1 MAVRERTFRCQLWRL
16 LHAAWRHRPSHW
28 PGRGARDAWRRVQ
41 AVDFEAL
48 ALRLHGL
55 ERQLGQLRHGY
66 AGKHLSHQQLEA
78 LCRCILDE
86 AHALLRPLDSA
97 ADAVAP
103 SWATQRL
110 RAGLRHWQ
118 ERAAAVSGQP
128 LHQSDLGDLQER
140 LLEVTT
146 ALVLCARVDERGDR
160 W

>member
-1 MAVRERTFRCQLWRL
+1 MAVRERKFRCQLWRV

-41 AVDFEAL
+41 AVDLEAL

-55 ERQLGQLRHGY
+55 ERQLGQMRTGY
-66 AGKHLSHQQLEA
+66 AGKQLSRSQWES
-78 LCRCILDE
+78 LCRCIVEE
-86 AHALLRPLDSA
+86 AHALLRPLDEA

-110 RAGLRHWQ
+110 RAELRQWQ
-118 ERAAAVSGQP
+118 ELAASVSNQP
-128 LHQSDLGDLQER
+128 LNQSDVSDLQAR
-140 LLEVTT
+140 LLEITT
-146 ALVLCARVDERGDR
+146 ALVVCARVEHQHPD